1 MREGSLVVLCIKR
14 CDLNSCTVIFVTLN
28 FVVKEN
34 IVSDIVII
42 KFSVKQEKKSL
53 LELNSIGHSCVKPV
67 HSMLIVNQSVNQF

>member
-14 CDLNSCTVIFVTLN
+14 CDLNSCIVIFVTLN

-42 KFSVKQEKKSL
+42 KFSVKQEKNL
-53 LELNSIGHSCVKPV
+53 C
-67 HSMLIVNQSVNQF
+67 

>member
-14 CDLNSCTVIFVTLN
+14 CDLNSCIVIFVTLN

-53 LELNSIGHSCVKPV
+53 LELNSIGHRLVRHETERVVLSLSTQC
-67 HSMLIVNQSVNQF
+67 